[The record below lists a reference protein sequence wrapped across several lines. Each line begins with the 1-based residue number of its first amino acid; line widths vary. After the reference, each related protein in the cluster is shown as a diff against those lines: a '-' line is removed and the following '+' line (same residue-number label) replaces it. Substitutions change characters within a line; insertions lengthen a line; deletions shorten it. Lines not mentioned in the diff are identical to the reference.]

1 MDGWQPIETAPEG
14 IAEVLLY
21 SRRKNMVWIGYRTEH
36 VKTGEVGWVLSQL
49 TGEKVFCPWPPTH
62 WMPLPAPPNPAP

>member
-1 MDGWQPIETAPEG
+1 MADWQPIETAPEG

-21 SRRKNMVWIGYRTEH
+21 SPRKKMVWIGYRTEH

-49 TGEKVFCPWPPTH
+49 TGGAAFCPWPPTH
-62 WMPLPAPPNPAP
+62 WMPLPAPPNPTP

>member
-1 MDGWQPIETAPEG
+1 MADWQPIETAPEG

-21 SRRKNMVWIGYRTEH
+21 SPRKNMVWIGYRTEH

-49 TGEKVFCPWPPTH
+49 TGGAAFCPWPPTH
-62 WMPLPAPPNPAP
+62 WMPLPAPPNAAP